1 MMNQTSNFGL
11 SQWEKDDRIQM
22 EDFNADNTKIDAALQ
37 ALHAAD
43 RYAPLKTIVTTEA
56 MTKVDVDLSDVDWN
70 MYPQLILQVE
80 GEVDN
85 GGLAT
90 ILFNDDTNHYIY
102 RDTLDNEKANTHAGI
117 LHLGMN
123 DGYFQRVTLT
133 GASTNPQCDIFCGG
147 LASSSSH
154 YYTGTD
160 GKGAALNQVSFCTD
174 PNHIQPG
181 FRITVYGVRF

>member
-1 MMNQTSNFGL
+1 MNQTSNFGL

-43 RYAPLKTIVTTEA
+43 RYAPLKTIVTTEV
-56 MTKVDVDLSDVDWN
+56 MTKVDVDLSDVDWS
-70 MYPQLILQVE
+70 MYPQLILLVE
-80 GEVDN
+80 GEAEN
-85 GGLAT
+85 GANAI
-90 ILFNDDTNHYIY
+90 ILFNDDTSHYYY
-102 RDTLDNEKANTHAGI
+102 RDMLNEEKANTHAGI

-133 GASTNPQCDIFCGG
+133 GASANPQCDVFCGG
-147 LASSSSH
+147 LASSSSY

-160 GKGAALNQVSFCTD
+160 GKGAALNKVSFTTGTS
-174 PNHIQPG
+174 NLQPG